1 VRALVSPAAA
11 VVAIAFLAAG
21 CGGGGQRKG
30 VASYITSVNAI
41 EARLT
46 APLSVIATAGRSLGA
61 RHLPRPAVR
70 RLVRYEHEIS
80 VLKRELAGVDA
91 PPDAR
96 RLRALLL
103 ELVAKE
109 AALAHE
115 VVQLVAFLPGYAVAL
130 RAVPGSTK
138 ALLHAVAAARKERTS
153 AGKLRAQSDAF
164 VRYGAEITGILRRLR
179 ELEPPA
185 VGVAAYAGQVTSLE
199 RMRASSLALAEAFAQ
214 SRLKVIPRL
223 LQDFNSASVANQS
236 IKAQKAQ
243 IAAVRSYNAR
253 VRALDALSTR
263 IMREQNRLSRTH

>member
-1 VRALVSPAAA
+1 VRELVSPAAA

-21 CGGGGQRKG
+21 CGGGSQRKD
-30 VASYITSVNAI
+30 VARYITSVNAI

-61 RHLPRPAVR
+61 QHLPRPAVR
-70 RLVRYEHEIS
+70 RLARYEREIS
-80 VLKRELAGVDA
+80 VVKRDLEGVDA

-130 RAVPGSTK
+130 REVPGSTK
-138 ALLHAVAAARKERTS
+138 ALLRAVGSAKKERTS

-164 VRYGAEITGILRRLR
+164 ARYGAEITRILRRLR
-179 ELEPPA
+179 ELKPPT
-185 VGVAAYAGQVTSLE
+185 VGVAAYTGQVTSLE
-199 RMRASSLALAEAFAQ
+199 RMRASSLALADAFAQ
-214 SRLKVIPRL
+214 SRLGDIPRL
-223 LQDFNSASVANQS
+223 LHDFNVASVANES

-253 VRALDALSTR
+253 VRELDVLSTR
-263 IMREQNRLSRTH
+263 IMREQDRLSRGS

>member
-1 VRALVSPAAA
+1 MRALVSPAAA
-11 VVAIAFLAAG
+11 VVAIAFLVAG
-21 CGGGGQRKG
+21 CGGSQRKD
-30 VASYITSVNAI
+30 VASYIISVNAI

-61 RHLPRPAVR
+61 QHLPRPAVR
-70 RLVRYEHEIS
+70 RLARYEREIS
-80 VLKRELAGVDA
+80 VVKRDLAAVDA

-130 RAVPGSTK
+130 REVPGSTK
-138 ALLHAVAAARKERTS
+138 ALLRAIAAAKKERTA
-153 AGKLRAQSDAF
+153 AGQLRAQSDAF
-164 VRYGAEITGILRRLR
+164 VRYGADITRILRRLR
-179 ELEPPA
+179 ELKPPA
-185 VGVAAYAGQVTSLE
+185 VGVAAYTGQVTSLE
-199 RMRASSLALAEAFAQ
+199 RMRASSLALADAFAQ
-214 SRLKVIPRL
+214 SRLGDIPRL
-223 LQDFNSASVANQS
+223 LHDFNAAAVANQS

-263 IMREQNRLSRTH
+263 IMREQDRLSRTS